1 MKNRILGGG
10 GSWKNQYRGGG
21 LPKKVGLGH
30 FADLRGAWQER
41 GSDVFKGGGGRCPQC
56 TLWFF
61 TLVCSIPV

>member
-1 MKNRILGGG
+1 MKNWILGGG

-41 GSDVFKGGGGRCPQC
+41 GSDVFEGVGGGVDAPNAHYDFS
-56 TLWFF
+56 L
-61 TLVCSIPV
+61 